1 MNTPS
6 ETQSLESKIV
16 SFCLRKE
23 CYDRV
28 KNILTKDMFEGD
40 WPSIWATLVDAHSE
54 YSRDLTGDELS
65 ALYQSRHPAL
75 PESAM
80 DRYTGLLEGL
90 VDRVGNNTELQEQ
103 IIRDFWMRHRA
114 RIISELSVKIFLGKS
129 DEFGELKR
137 LIESSAE
144 DSIGEK
150 TTYTEVDMGLDE
162 LLDALTINP
171 DFEFTWKPLQD
182 KVSGLDRG
190 HFGIIFARP
199 ETGKTTF
206 VSFLAQMFL
215 KQGLTVAVWGNEEP
229 AIRTKLRI
237 IQSYFEVTRKELDGG
252 RAQYAQTWKETAHRN
267 LHVLDCVGTT
277 IQEIDD
283 WCKINKPDI
292 VFIDQLDKVKIAGKF
307 NRGDEKLKEIY
318 LQAREIAKRNK
329 CLVWGVSQASADADG
344 TRHVEYQYLD
354 NSKTGK
360 AGEADLIIGIGRTQ
374 DHSQLNTTRHICIS
388 KNKQNGWHGTFDVN
402 IDIYRG
408 KYQSIDERVDI
419 PPEELENLVGED
431 GASDNE
437 VNYDA

>member
-16 SFCLRKE
+16 AFCLRKQ

-40 WPSIWATLVDAHSE
+40 WSLIWQTLVDAHST
-54 YSRDLTGDELS
+54 YPQDLTGDELS
-65 ALYQSRHPAL
+65 ALFTSSHPAL
-75 PESAM
+75 PESTM
-80 DRYTGLLEGL
+80 NRYSGLLDSL
-90 VDRVGNNTELQEQ
+90 VDNAGNNVELQER

-114 RIISELSVKIFLGKS
+114 RIISELSVNIFLGKS
-129 DEFGELKR
+129 NEFGELKR

-144 DSIGEK
+144 DSLGEK
-150 TTYTEVDMGLDE
+150 TTYTEVDMGLEE
-162 LLDALTINP
+162 LLDTLTIEP
-171 DFEFTWKPLQD
+171 DFRFEWEPLFK
-182 KVSGLDRG
+182 KVPGLDRG

-215 KQGLTVAVWGNEEP
+215 RQGLTVAVWGNEEP
-229 AIRTKLRI
+229 AVQTKLRI
-237 IQSYFEVTRKELDGG
+237 IQSYFKITEKELHEG
-252 RAQYAQTWKETAHRN
+252 RKKYAKIWNETFHSN
-267 LHVLDCVGTT
+267 LRVLDCVGTT
-277 IQEIDD
+277 LQEIDD

-329 CLVWGVSQASADADG
+329 CLVWGVSQASAEADN

-360 AGEADLIIGIGRTQ
+360 AGEADLIIGVGRSSDRTP
-374 DHSQLNTTRHICIS
+374 LNTVRYLCIS
-388 KNKQNGWHGTFDVN
+388 KNKKNGWHGTFDAN

-408 KYQSIDERVDI
+408 VYQKITEPVNI
-419 PPEELENLVGED
+419 PPEARENLVEESSE
-431 GASDNE
+431 SDSG
-437 VNYDA
+437 VDYDA

>member
-6 ETQSLESKIV
+6 ETQSLESNIV

-28 KNILTKDMFEGD
+28 KNILVKDMFEGD
-40 WPSIWATLVDAHSE
+40 WPPIWQTLVDAHST
-54 YSRDLTGDELS
+54 YSRDLTRDELS
-65 ALYQSRHPAL
+65 ALFTSNHPAL
-75 PESAM
+75 PESAL
-80 DRYTGLLEGL
+80 DRYKAILDGL
-90 VDRVGNNTELQEQ
+90 VDNAGNNVELQEKV
-103 IIRDFWMRHRA
+103 IRDFWMRHRA
-114 RIISELSVKIFLGKS
+114 RLISELSVNIFLGKS
-129 DEFGELKR
+129 NEFGELKR

-144 DSIGEK
+144 DSLGEK
-150 TTYTEVDMGLDE
+150 TTYTEVDMGLEE
-162 LLDALTINP
+162 LLDALTIEP
-171 DFEFTWKPLQD
+171 DFKFEWEPLHTN
-182 KVSGLDRG
+182 VPGLDRG

-237 IQSYFEVTRKELDGG
+237 IQSYFEVTRAELNRRRGDLAEVWAGEAAS
-252 RAQYAQTWKETAHRN
+252 R

-292 VFIDQLDKVKIAGKF
+292 VFIDQLDKVKIAGKY

-329 CLVWGVSQASADADG
+329 CLVWGVSQASAEAEG
-344 TRHVEYQYLD
+344 MRNVEYQYLD

-360 AGEADLIIGIGRTQ
+360 AGEADLIIGVGRSN
-374 DHSQLNTTRHICIS
+374 DHSPLNTVRNICIS
-388 KNKQNGWHGTFDVN
+388 KNKQNGWHGTFDAN

-408 KYQSIDERVDI
+408 IYQDIEKAVDI
-419 PPEELENLVGED
+419 PLEARRNLVGESSEGDNGVDFD
-431 GASDNE
+431 G
-437 VNYDA
+437 